1 VTQVMT
7 APRGEGE
14 APRVMLYS
22 QDGFGLGHLRRTSL
36 IAAALTQACS
46 SAAVLTAIDSRLGP
60 FFEPA
65 PNQDYLKLPS
75 IVKIGPGEW
84 QAVGLPLD
92 FPQVHAMRSELL
104 RATAATYRP
113 HLLLVDHMP
122 HGAMGEL
129 LPTLE
134 ALRRDGATRIVLGLR
149 DIIDAPPVTR
159 EVWAREGAY
168 EAIERFYDQ
177 VLVYGR
183 RDVFDLG
190 AQYGLPP
197 SVASRVRYTGYVA
210 SPSKGQEAARL
221 RTRYAAGEGTGRAL
235 IVAMAGGGADG
246 YPLLR
251 AVVDALPLVRE
262 RQPCTAVLVT
272 GPFMPSGRRRELQ
285 RRARA
290 ADARVHVSV
299 SDTLSHIRA
308 ADVVA
313 AMAGYSTTVEVLCAR
328 TPAIL
333 VPRRGPSAEQRT
345 RASLFAG
352 RGWIRAIDPDD
363 LTVETLA
370 ATLLASLAKGSVR
383 SRPACDGLRVA
394 VGNLLGLLGGDCA
407 EAAAAAGVLAEGDA
421 APFDSAAPA
430 PPANLLAPLE
440 LE

>member
-1 VTQVMT
+1 
-7 APRGEGE
+7 
-14 APRVMLYS
+14 MLYS

-36 IAAALTQACS
+36 IAAAITQACS
-46 SAAVLTAIDSRLGP
+46 SAAVLTALDSRLGA

-75 IVKIGPGEW
+75 VVKIAPGVW

-104 RATAATYRP
+104 RATARTYRP

-129 LPTLE
+129 VPTLE
-134 ALRRDGATRIVLGLR
+134 ALRHDGGTKIVLGLR
-149 DIIDAPPVTR
+149 DIIDAPAVTR
-159 EVWAREGAY
+159 ERWAREGAY
-168 EAIERFYDQ
+168 QAIERYYDQ

-183 RDVFDLG
+183 RDVFDLA

-197 SVASRVRYTGYVA
+197 SAAARVRYTGYVA
-210 SPSKGQEAARL
+210 TPAKGQEATRL
-221 RTRYAAGEGTGRAL
+221 RARYAAGEGGGL

-251 AVVDALPLVRE
+251 AVLDALPLVRAL
-262 RQPCTAVLVT
+262 RPCTAVLVT
-272 GPFMPSGRRRELQ
+272 GPFMPTGQRRRLQ

-290 ADARVHVSV
+290 AGASVQVSV

-308 ADVVA
+308 ADVVV
-313 AMAGYSTTVEVLCAR
+313 AMAGYSTTIEVLSSR

-345 RASLFAG
+345 RAGLFAS
-352 RGWIRAIDPDD
+352 RGWVRALDPDD
-363 LTVETLA
+363 LGAETMA
-370 ATLLASLAKGSVR
+370 AALLASLAQGPVKG
-383 SRPACDGLRVA
+383 RPACDGLRVA
-394 VGNLLGLLGGDCA
+394 IAHLLRLLGGDCA
-407 EAAAAAGVLAEGDA
+407 EAAAAASMLERERDDA
-421 APFDSAAPA
+421 APLEPAPA
-430 PPANLLAPLE
+430 PPANLLTPLE

>member
-1 VTQVMT
+1 MTKAETTQS
-7 APRGEGE
+7 GE

-46 SAAVLTAIDSRLGP
+46 SAAVLTVIDSRLGA

-65 PNQDYLKLPS
+65 PNQDFLKLPS

-92 FPQVHAMRSELL
+92 FPQVHAVRSELL
-104 RATAATYRP
+104 RATARSYQP

-134 ALRRDGATRIVLGLR
+134 ALRRDGGTRIVLGLR
-149 DIIDAPPVTR
+149 DIIDAPAVTR

-168 EAIERFYDQ
+168 EAIERYYDQ

-197 SVASRVRYTGYVA
+197 AVAGRVRYTGYVA
-210 SPSKGQEAARL
+210 APGKGQEAARL
-221 RTRYAAGEGTGRAL
+221 RVRYGAGEGSGRGL

-251 AVVDALPLVRE
+251 AVLDALPLVRQ

-290 ADARVHVSV
+290 ADARVHISV
-299 SDTLSHIRA
+299 GDTLSHIRA

-313 AMAGYSTTVEVLCAR
+313 AMAGYSTTVEVLGAR

-363 LTVETLA
+363 LDVETLA
-370 ATLLASLAKGSVR
+370 AALLASLAQDPVSG
-383 SRPACDGLRVA
+383 RPACDGLRVA
-394 VGNLLGLLGGDCA
+394 AGHLLALLGGDCTA
-407 EAAAAAGVLAEGDA
+407 AAAAAGLLEAGEPAGPA
-421 APFDSAAPA
+421 TA

-440 LE
+440 